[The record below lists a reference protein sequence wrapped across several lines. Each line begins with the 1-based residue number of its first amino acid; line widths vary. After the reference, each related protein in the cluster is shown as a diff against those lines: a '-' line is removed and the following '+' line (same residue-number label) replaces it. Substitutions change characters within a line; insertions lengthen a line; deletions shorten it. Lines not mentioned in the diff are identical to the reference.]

1 VLLIFMLSLAGIPP
15 LAGFVGKYFILQ
27 ALIQTGH
34 IRLAIFGALYIVPA
48 LYYYFRIVMHAY
60 LYEPG
65 NAPVP
70 IVTIGQRVAFA
81 VLCFV
86 TVAAGVYPEPFVR
99 LATYSLFFPSGFS
112 GH

>member
-1 VLLIFMLSLAGIPP
+1 MV
-15 LAGFVGKYFILQ
+15 
-27 ALIQTGH
+27 
-34 IRLAIFGALYIVPA
+34 
-48 LYYYFRIVMHAY
+48 HAY

-65 NAPVP
+65 NAPSP
-70 IVTIGQRVAFA
+70 IITIGQRVAFA

-86 TVAAGVYPEPFVR
+86 TVAAGIYPEPFVR